1 MEFMLADCL
10 SLPGNPEK
18 PNDDAFSQIPG
29 AAVVLDG
36 ATGLGEQL
44 MPGLSD
50 AAWLSQFAARRLMAH
65 MRDGDAPHDAL
76 RHTLG
81 DAEKSYTGLR
91 RRAPKERYEIP
102 HASMM
107 FVAANDDGFEA
118 LWFGDCAGLLKCP
131 NQSVVVI
138 GDAFAK
144 REQEAARV
152 AKLAEKSG
160 LSPAAG
166 INRPEY
172 LAALRKVRNY
182 TNSEKGHWA
191 FAPEMAAAD
200 HVSRQDYAAPA
211 GSLLLLASDGFLAL
225 ASDYERYDGESLIRA
240 AEERGLE
247 MLGEELREIE
257 TGDPEG
263 KRFARFKTH
272 DDATAILLRVV

>member
-10 SLPGNPEK
+10 SLPGNAEK
-18 PNDDAFSQIPG
+18 PNDDAFLQIPQ

-44 MPGLSD
+44 MPGESD

-65 MRDGDAPHDAL
+65 MRDGEAAHDAL
-76 RHTLG
+76 RYALG
-81 DAEKSYTGLR
+81 DAEKSYLGLR

-107 FVAANDDGFEA
+107 FIAANDDGFEA

-131 NQSVVVI
+131 NQPVAVI
-138 GDAFAK
+138 GDAFDK

-152 AKLAEKSG
+152 TKLAQKSG

-172 LAALRKVRNY
+172 LAALRKARNY
-182 TNSEKGHWA
+182 ANSEKGHWA
-191 FAPEMAAAD
+191 FAPETAPAD
-200 HVSRQDYAAPA
+200 HVSRQSYVAPA

-225 ASDYERYDGESLIRA
+225 ASDYGRYDAQSLMIA
-240 AEERGLE
+240 AEEHGLE
-247 MLGEELREIE
+247 ALGEELRAIE
-257 TGDPEG
+257 TADPDG
-263 KRFARFKTH
+263 TRFARFKTH
-272 DDATAILLRVV
+272 DDATAILLRVM